1 MTRQMGWLLS
11 LLIVAV
17 PASAISSGSISG
29 VVKSSDGTPQMGAAV
44 EIFSAGSLQSLIL
57 YTDEVGRYSASNINP
72 GVYNVKVSAAS
83 FLPTLR
89 ENVSLRSGTHLV
101 VNLTLNT
108 LFEAIQLLP
117 PRKGA
122 QQDDDDW
129 KWTLRSAA
137 NRPILRVLDNEPLV
151 LVSKSERKEDRALK
165 ARVAFVAGSG
175 SDGFGESTDYATAFN
190 VDQSVFTDDTLSFA
204 GKVGYGNGPAGVFR
218 ASFSHKFGDGSD
230 PKFAVTMRRT
240 APAGNSQ
247 GPTLSSL
254 EWTYS
259 DTQTIADFL
268 EVKYGGKM
276 QTVQF
281 MGTVSGFR
289 PYGSIA
295 VHLSPSTKLEYGYA
309 TAEPLSSFDRGLA
322 GSDLAEAAPRISV
335 IGNSA
340 GLEKAHHQE
349 VALSQKIG
357 DTNLQAAFF
366 TDRVRNMAL
375 IGAGSSSG
383 QDLDFLPDYSADTF
397 TYNGGTLHSN
407 GMRFVIER
415 RLTNDVVAA
424 FDYALGNVLATE
436 PGTAGE
442 SWQQVRSTLHPVK
455 ATSLTAKFSGRVP
468 KLQTRWG
475 ASYKWS
481 DHNTVV
487 SQVDVFNASAGQADP
502 FLNLFVRQPIPAT
515 SFLPGKLEAMVDV
528 RNLLEQGYR
537 PFMGQDG
544 RTLYLVQSAR
554 AIRGGLAFTF

>member
-11 LLIVAV
+11 LLIIAA
-17 PASAISSGSISG
+17 PAYAASSGSISG
-29 VVKSSDGTPQMGAAV
+29 IVKSSDGTPQMGAVV

-57 YTDEVGRYSASNINP
+57 YTDDSGRYSANNVNP
-72 GVYNVKVSAAS
+72 GNYSLKVTAAS

-117 PRKGA
+117 ARKSTP
-122 QQDDDDW
+122 QDDDDW

-190 VDQSVFTDDTLSFA
+190 FDQAVFADDTLSFA

-218 ASFSHKFGDGSD
+218 ASFSHQFANGSD

-247 GPTLSSL
+247 GTSLSSL

-268 EVKYGGKM
+268 EVKYGGEM

-281 MGTVSGFR
+281 MGRVSGFR

-295 VHLSPSTKLEYGYA
+295 MHLSPSTKLEYGYA
-309 TAEPLSSFDRGLA
+309 TAEPVSSFDRGLA
-322 GSDLAEAAPRISV
+322 GSDLADAAPRMSIV
-335 IGNSA
+335 GNTA

-349 VALSQKIG
+349 IALSQKIG
-357 DTNLQAAFF
+357 KTNLQTAFF

-375 IGAGSSSG
+375 IGAGSSSDR
-383 QDLDFLPDYSADTF
+383 DLDFLPDYSADTF

-407 GMRFVIER
+407 GMRFVMER
-415 RLTNDVVAA
+415 RLTNEVVAA
-424 FDYALGNVLATE
+424 IDYALGNILAAQ

-455 ATSLTAKFSGRVP
+455 ANSVTAKFSGRIPRV
-468 KLQTRWG
+468 QTRWG
-475 ASYKWS
+475 ASYKWC
-481 DHNTVV
+481 DHNAVV
-487 SQVDVFNASAGQADP
+487 SQVDVFNTSAGQADP
-502 FLNLFVRQPIPAT
+502 FLNLYVRQPIPAT

>member
-11 LLIVAV
+11 LLILAV

-57 YTDEVGRYSASNINP
+57 YTDDAGRYSASNVNP

-89 ENVSLRSGTHLV
+89 ENVSLRSGAHV
-101 VNLTLNT
+101 VINLTLNT
-108 LFEAIQLLP
+108 LFEAMQLLP
-117 PRKGA
+117 PRKNSP
-122 QQDDDDW
+122 QDDDDW

-151 LVSKSERKEDRALK
+151 LVSQSERKEDRALK

-190 VDQSVFTDDTLSFA
+190 VDQSVFSDDTLSFS

-218 ASFSHKFGDGSD
+218 TSFSHQFANGSD
-230 PKFAVTMRRT
+230 PKFAVTLRRT

-247 GPTLSSL
+247 GATLSSL

-268 EVKYGGKM
+268 ELKYGGQM

-281 MGTVSGFR
+281 MGRISGFR
-289 PYGSIA
+289 PYGSMGM
-295 VHLSPSTKLEYGYA
+295 HLSRTTKLEYAYA
-309 TAEPLSSFDRGLA
+309 TAEPIHGFDRGLA
-322 GSDLAEAAPRISV
+322 GSDLADAAPRISV
-335 IGNSA
+335 VGNSMPV
-340 GLEKAHHQE
+340 LEKAKHQE
-349 VALSQKIG
+349 IALSQKIG
-357 DTNLQAAFF
+357 KTNLQAAFF
-366 TDRVRNMAL
+366 SDHMRNMAL
-375 IGAGSSSG
+375 IGAGSSSD

-397 TYNGGTLHSN
+397 TYNGGNLHSN
-407 GMRFVIER
+407 GMRLVVER
-415 RLTNDVVAA
+415 RLTNDVIAA
-424 FDYALGNVLATE
+424 FDYALGNALVTQ

-442 SWQQVRSTLHPVK
+442 NWQQVRSTLHPVQSH
-455 ATSLTAKFSGRVP
+455 TLTAKFSGRVP
-468 KLQTRWG
+468 LLQTRWG
-475 ASYKWS
+475 ASYKWC
-481 DHNTVV
+481 DHNAV
-487 SQVDVFNASAGQADP
+487 SQVDLFNSSVGHADP
-502 FLNLFVRQPIPAT
+502 FLNFFVRQPIPST

>member
-57 YTDEVGRYSASNINP
+57 YTDNAGRYSAGNINP

-83 FLPTLR
+83 FLQTLR
-89 ENVSLRSGTHLV
+89 ENVSLRSGAHV
-101 VNLTLNT
+101 VINLTLNT
-108 LFEAIQLLP
+108 LFEAMQLLP
-117 PRKGA
+117 PRKSSA
-122 QQDDDDW
+122 QDDDDW

-137 NRPILRVLDNEPLV
+137 NRPILRVLDSEPLV
-151 LVSKSERKEDRALK
+151 LVSKSERKDDRALK

-190 VDQSVFTDDTLSFA
+190 LDQSIFSDDTLSFS

-218 ASFSHKFGDGSD
+218 TSFSHQFANGSD
-230 PKFAVTMRRT
+230 PKFAMTLRRS

-247 GPTLSSL
+247 GASFSSL

-259 DTQTIADFL
+259 DTQTIADIVEL
-268 EVKYGGKM
+268 KYGGQM

-281 MGTVSGFR
+281 MGRISGFR
-289 PYGSIA
+289 PYGSMAI
-295 VHLSPSTKLEYGYA
+295 HLSPNTKLEYAYA
-309 TAEPLSSFDRGLA
+309 TAEPLHGFDRGLA
-322 GSDLAEAAPRISV
+322 GADLADAAPRISMV
-335 IGNSA
+335 GNTA
-340 GLEKAHHQE
+340 GLEKASHQE
-349 VALSQKIG
+349 IALSQKIG
-357 DTNLQAAFF
+357 KTNLQAALFS
-366 TDRVRNMAL
+366 DRLKNMAL
-375 IGAGSSSG
+375 IGAGSSSD

-397 TYNGGTLHSN
+397 TYNGGKLHSN
-407 GMRFVIER
+407 GLRLVVER
-415 RLTNDVVAA
+415 RLTNDVIAA
-424 FDYALGNVLATE
+424 FDYALGNILATQ

-442 SWQQVRSTLHPVK
+442 SWQQVRATLHPVQSH
-455 ATSLTAKFSGRVP
+455 TFTAKVSGRVP
-468 KLQTRWG
+468 RLQTRWG
-475 ASYKWS
+475 ASYKWC
-481 DHNTVV
+481 DHNAV
-487 SQVDVFNASAGQADP
+487 SQVDLFNASAGQADP
-502 FLNLFVRQPIPAT
+502 FLNFFVRQPIPST

-554 AIRGGLAFTF
+554 AIRGGVAFTF